1 MIIRFIFREGEPA
14 SMEEVNL
21 SAVAARK
28 GDYLMFNWYK
38 MYW

>member
-28 GDYLMFNWYK
+28 GELSYV
-38 MYW
+38 